1 MATAKEVPQ
10 FVKASLR
17 SVLLSS
23 QKGLAQTSI
32 QKEYKKLTHSELDV
46 KKYGYRDLYEFLL
59 ALPDV
64 ARLEYSVKDGENRV
78 FGVAKKGVYISDHAK
93 KAEGIPNGLK
103 PLPPSEWPRNK
114 AKKERT
120 VAEDKSPLKV
130 TEESDEK
137 RKILP
142 DGRGLYALHIKNFP
156 PNCQEVSLVYENYSP
171 RTNPTWNRIK
181 NQFPIGRLICSL
193 QSHCIK
199 SHLAGMQ
206 AMCWD
211 FQNKLTFFP
220 S

>member
-1 MATAKEVPQ
+1 MAMAKEVPQ

-23 QKGLAQTSI
+23 QKGLNQTSI

-78 FGVAKKGVYISDHAK
+78 FGVAKEGVYISDHAK

-137 RKILP
+137 RKIPL
-142 DGRGLYALHIKNFP
+142 DGRGLYALHIKNLP
-156 PNCQEVSLVYENYSP
+156 PNCQEVS
-171 RTNPTWNRIK
+171 
-181 NQFPIGRLICSL
+181 
-193 QSHCIK
+193 
-199 SHLAGMQ
+199 
-206 AMCWD
+206 
-211 FQNKLTFFP
+211 
-220 S
+220 